1 MASGLSDMT
10 PVALITSLLPNM
22 IRCSGS
28 SRTFPVSDLVSVIF
42 PRSPGS
48 FQWKMIWR
56 VTKVLEVLTAT
67 GVVIFF
73 KAFSAERH
81 GKKWFILFYKK
92 YIIVSK

>member
-67 GVVIFF
+67 GVIFF